1 MAKVK
6 PTDESARFCVSV
18 STYYSTRI
26 EAESAFLAQKDVA
39 ADKTIEL
46 WEWSDDDDD
55 WIDTDWAGYEE
66 E

>member
-6 PTDESARFCVSV
+6 PSDEGARFCVSV
-18 STYYSTRI
+18 SSYYSTRI
-26 EAESAFLAQKDVA
+26 GAEAAFLAHKDVV
-39 ADKTIEL
+39 ADKTVEL
-46 WEWSDDDDD
+46 WEWSDGDDD